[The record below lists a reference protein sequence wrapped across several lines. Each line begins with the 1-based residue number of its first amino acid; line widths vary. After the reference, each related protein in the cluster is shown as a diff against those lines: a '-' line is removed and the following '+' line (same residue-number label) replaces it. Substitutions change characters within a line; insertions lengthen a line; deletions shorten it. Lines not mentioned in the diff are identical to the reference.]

1 MKKLNLLL
9 GILIAIML
17 FSCSS
22 DDDSNE
28 SNQDELIG
36 IWNLVSV
43 ENQGNDITAVDC
55 QIEQN
60 IIFTANNTGTEKAP
74 EEITQ
79 TPCDFFTVPF
89 NWTRNGNEIT
99 VVVDQEGTFLNEILL
114 MTENTLEI
122 VVTEID
128 GVAVPQNEQ
137 EIFKYEK

>member
-9 GILIAIML
+9 GFLIGIML

-43 ENQGNDITAVDC
+43 ENQGNDVTAVDC

-79 TPCDFFTVPF
+79 TPCDFFTVSF
-89 NWTRNGNEIT
+89 NWTRNGNEIA
-99 VVVDQEGTFLNEILL
+99 VVVAQEGTFLNEILL
-114 MTENTLEI
+114 LTENTLEI

-128 GVAVPQNEQ
+128 GVAVPQNQQ